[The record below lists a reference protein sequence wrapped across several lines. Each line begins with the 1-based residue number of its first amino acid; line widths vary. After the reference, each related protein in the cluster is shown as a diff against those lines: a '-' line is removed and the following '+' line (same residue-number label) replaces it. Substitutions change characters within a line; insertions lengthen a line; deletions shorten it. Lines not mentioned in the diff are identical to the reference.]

1 MKSQKMTLLSLI
13 IVSYFLFLSTQPDLP
28 RFWPPALITSGGQNA
43 EVQMVA
49 ILAKRINLE
58 HQLNKM
64 ATAQDL
70 TNFKSILLVLGA
82 SLKGL
87 GAAGLDTNKEMDR
100 VKGLIEAAQQK
111 NIPILCLHLGGEER
125 RGAQSDEFIKAF
137 LPAARMA
144 IVVKAGNKDGLFS
157 KICQEK
163 GILLIEIEK
172 ITDALE
178 PLKRAFNI

>member
-1 MKSQKMTLLSLI
+1 MRGQKTAGLISLI
-13 IVSYFLFLSTQPDLP
+13 LIGFAWLLAQSDLP
-28 RFWPPALITSGGQNA
+28 RFQPPALITSAGQNA

-49 ILAKRINLE
+49 VLAKRANLD

-64 ATAQDL
+64 ATAQDIS
-70 TNFKSILLVLGA
+70 NFKTLLLVLGA

-87 GAAGLDTNKEMDR
+87 GAAGLDTNKEMER
-100 VKGLIEAAQQK
+100 VKGLVAAAQQN

-137 LPAARMA
+137 LPMARMA
-144 IVVKAGNKDGLFS
+144 IVVKSGNKDGLFTQ
-157 KICQEK
+157 ICQEK
-163 GILLIEIEK
+163 KIPLLEIEK

-178 PLKRAFNI
+178 PLKKAFSH